1 MGWDLYLGPSLFSN
15 VGADVE
21 TLDVQNYA
29 LVLYV
34 VHKHGSVQFYGIL
47 HHSPF
52 TFDHPLKV
60 WNDIAKEMASKV
72 MYIPEKPS
80 VLL

>member
-1 MGWDLYLGPSLFSN
+1 MSR
-15 VGADVE
+15 
-21 TLDVQNYA
+21 NYA

-34 VHKHGSVQFYGIL
+34 VHRHGSVQFYGVL

-60 WNDIAKEMASKV
+60 WNDIAKEMVSKV
-72 MYIPEKPS
+72 MYIPENHLS
-80 VLL
+80 YYRTCEGCIS